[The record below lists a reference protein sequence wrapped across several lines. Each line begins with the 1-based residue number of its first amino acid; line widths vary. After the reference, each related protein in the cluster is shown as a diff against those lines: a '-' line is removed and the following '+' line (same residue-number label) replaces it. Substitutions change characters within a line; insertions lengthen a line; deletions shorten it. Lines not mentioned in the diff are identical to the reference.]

1 MLASISFEAI
11 EKRKVYQVEISFW
24 KCVQVDWTEWP
35 WVSFHPIGQPSGR
48 HKIMAHKVK
57 HLPRLI
63 LYRSVSQSS
72 LVVRLSIDLAVLL
85 RDDGRSHRNLST
97 ALRRSS
103 GLCGRGFRSCW
114 CRVRH
119 WCRCG
124 WRSCRLRRW
133 CRGTWSCW
141 APPVIC
147 RPSLTLVTTPPIP
160 ALPIGLSSRTAW
172 VRPVRVPSLPPV
184 PSTAAFKGLVAKLTA
199 LPAFNSLLKDWP
211 LMSIALA
218 LGRPL
223 DWVKMTPIPLSSF
236 AGTRFCRSCQREGIL
251 PRQMPWLLPPG
262 SAPRPWCCGTA
273 HSIDVLQSRP
283 SQKSSPEQIVSRLL
297 IDRHHRTWPSKQ
309 RRRGFPP
316 RFEQVRSKHSKLRKS
331 KYSSMMSHH
340 RFFRHVQRKPDVS
353 VEVWHEN
360 QSSTDTCSQ
369 LLFSLLSGTAD
380 IWGNALCQVL
390 QELATIRNDLADRIV
405 KEIEWILLHAV
416 LDRLEP
422 QLRVSSRV
430 GLSSVLEISEI
441 ASSSSTLVCSC
452 AVRHSLSSRLLLKVD
467 FVQRENFA
475 GLLGRDF
482 HPAYLCRNP
491 PIRPCNQPFEAWLAL
506 VCAFDVLLPAE
517 VALDLLHL
525 KLCAVDIIFS
535 ISWAL
540 GLPSRAASLSLALST
555 AFAFANGFSIWKGT
569 KGSHLQRQPVFKWS
583 RRAFSSTKKWRNF
596 FWGGRHLH
604 LARMDGLAAHEVGL
618 QTCPCIGVWARREGF
633 SSRSILVLVLLHLCV
648 VHSGDLVRSVDPGE
662 LTIHRVIRADDVLVG
677 DPVRTDDCF
686 IGPEQATAALNNE
699 LSIKGNIVLLSGS
712 RSRKLFP
719 SNWPTG
725 ATQWKSCAPSQS
737 FEASHLGS
745 TRARRSSPL
754 PGGHNCGKSPL
765 GETPTTQAPDLALSL
780 SWATWQCRGL
790 PSWRSGPG

>member
-1 MLASISFEAI
+1 
-11 EKRKVYQVEISFW
+11 
-24 KCVQVDWTEWP
+24 
-35 WVSFHPIGQPSGR
+35 
-48 HKIMAHKVK
+48 
-57 HLPRLI
+57 
-63 LYRSVSQSS
+63 
-72 LVVRLSIDLAVLL
+72 
-85 RDDGRSHRNLST
+85 
-97 ALRRSS
+97 
-103 GLCGRGFRSCW
+103 
-114 CRVRH
+114 
-119 WCRCG
+119 
-124 WRSCRLRRW
+124 
-133 CRGTWSCW
+133 
-141 APPVIC
+141 
-147 RPSLTLVTTPPIP
+147 
-160 ALPIGLSSRTAW
+160 
-172 VRPVRVPSLPPV
+172 
-184 PSTAAFKGLVAKLTA
+184 
-199 LPAFNSLLKDWP
+199 
-211 LMSIALA
+211 
-218 LGRPL
+218 
-223 DWVKMTPIPLSSF
+223 
-236 AGTRFCRSCQREGIL
+236 
-251 PRQMPWLLPPG
+251 
-262 SAPRPWCCGTA
+262 
-273 HSIDVLQSRP
+273 
-283 SQKSSPEQIVSRLL
+283 
-297 IDRHHRTWPSKQ
+297 
-309 RRRGFPP
+309 
-316 RFEQVRSKHSKLRKS
+316 
-331 KYSSMMSHH
+331 MSHH

-596 FWGGRHLH
+596 FWGGPSICISPGW
-604 LARMDGLAAHEVGL
+604 MDLAAHEVGL

-648 VHSGDLVRSVDPGE
+648 VAHSGDLVRSVDPGE

-699 LSIKGNIVLLSGS
+699 LGIKGNIVLLSGS

-719 SNWPTG
+719 SNWVIPRVRRNEKVVRPPSPLRP
-725 ATQWKSCAPSQS
+725 ATWDQPVLDDLLHCQAVTTVVNHPWERRQHSGTRSGLK
-737 FEASHLGS
+737 FVLGNLAVS
-745 TRARRSSPL
+745 RSSFVKVGSRVKTCFTSEEIL
-754 PGGHNCGKSPL
+754 AFS
-765 GETPTTQAPDLALSL
+765 TTARL
-780 SWATWQCRGL
+780 WTVNG
-790 PSWRSGPG
+790 